1 MMIERDPGCVVFRF
15 FNSTSCFQVEDA
27 LQVVLKIYYQQ
38 GIANVLCDF
47 SNTQDAL
54 GLLDLYQVIHML
66 SRKEFFGIR
75 LAAYS
80 KPNSPGIEFASM
92 MGVKGGAKFMVFE
105 SEKTAREWLNQ
116 PQTDETSNNLNL
128 WVRKSLVDN
137 YYNG

>member
-1 MMIERDPGCVVFRF
+1 
-15 FNSTSCFQVEDA
+15 VEDA

-92 MGVKGGAKFMVFE
+92 MAVQGGASFMVFE
-105 SEKTAREWLNQ
+105 SEKAAREWLNQ
-116 PQTDETSNNLNL
+116 AHAGKTGNNLDL
-128 WVRKSLVDN
+128 WVNKSLVEN
-137 YYNG
+137 YYSG